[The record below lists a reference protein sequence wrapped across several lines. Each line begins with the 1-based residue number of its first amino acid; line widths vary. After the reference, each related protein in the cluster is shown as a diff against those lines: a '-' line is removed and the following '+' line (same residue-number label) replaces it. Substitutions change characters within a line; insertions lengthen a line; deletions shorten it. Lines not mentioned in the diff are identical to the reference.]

1 MCVSAFLPQIYNL
14 KKKEKETP
22 FLLVFFL
29 SAVSEELC
37 PMSEAAKEQEERKR
51 EKESKIQ

>member
-51 EKESKIQ
+51 DKESKIQ